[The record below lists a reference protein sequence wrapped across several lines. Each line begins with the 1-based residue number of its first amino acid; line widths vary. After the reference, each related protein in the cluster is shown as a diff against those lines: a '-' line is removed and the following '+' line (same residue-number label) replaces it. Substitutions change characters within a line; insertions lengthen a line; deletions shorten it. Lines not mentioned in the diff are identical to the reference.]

1 MSSYTNQGSTE
12 HPLEIARAAFRLLVT
27 RRIVPTPEAYRLA
40 YDEVSGVSQRINAES
55 ILADFAASCQS
66 ASPALAAIGA
76 HLTSAVG
83 RRDWAACAEQF
94 TALQALLAA
103 QASPA
108 ATAMTSASRHV
119 PTSAER
125 QADLL
130 RSLLSRTLSLALASL
145 LQHAPKLAQE
155 ANDLGRII
163 KDSTSHATLEAVT
176 ARLRQL
182 CFEIELFSGDSAE
195 QQELLLRMFRLLL
208 ENISELIDDDDW
220 MRTQI
225 TVVRTLLS
233 GPITHRVL
241 DDATRN
247 LKEII
252 YKQGVLKQG
261 VAEARAAVKK
271 TMLMFI
277 DQLGTIVAS
286 SSDFSE
292 KIDRYTDQIS
302 NASDIGALNAV
313 LGKLMQA
320 TRATQDDA
328 SKARDDMLRARRELH
343 EAEARVQRIEA
354 EFSQLSELVHE
365 DTLTGVLNRRGI
377 HDMLVREVARAE
389 RRSLPFCL
397 AMLVIDDLPPA
408 LLAQDPAVADQA
420 RLQLTRI
427 AGDTLR
433 TMDIVARIDGNE
445 FMIVLPDTSLENAEM
460 VLTRLQRDLT
470 EQVFMHDEQRLFM
483 TFCAGIA
490 LRAAREESDE
500 TIARAAAALQRARQ
514 AGRNRVVIANQSA
527 S

>member
-1 MSSYTNQGSTE
+1 MSTFTDQGNTE

-40 YDEVSGVSQRINAES
+40 YDEVSGVTQRINAES
-55 ILADFAASCQS
+55 VLADFAAGCQS
-66 ASPALAAIGA
+66 VNPALAAIGA
-76 HLTSAVG
+76 QITGAVS

-94 TALQALLAA
+94 TALQAMLATQA
-103 QASPA
+103 QPA
-108 ATAMTSASRHV
+108 APVVTGTTSVSRV

-155 ANDLGRII
+155 ADELGGIV
-163 KDSTSHATLEAVT
+163 KNATSHATLEAAT

-220 MRTQI
+220 MRKQI

-320 TRATQDDA
+320 TRATQVDA
-328 SKARDDMLRARRELH
+328 SKSRDDMLRARRELQ
-343 EAEARVQRIEA
+343 EAETRVHQIEA

-365 DTLTGVLNRRGI
+365 DTLTGGLNRRGI

-397 AMLVIDDLPPA
+397 AMLVIDDLPAA
-408 LLAQDPAVADQA
+408 LLQQDPSVADKA
-420 RLQLTRI
+420 RIQLSRI
-427 AGDTLR
+427 AGNTLR
-433 TMDIVARIDGNE
+433 TMDIVARMDGNE
-445 FMIVLPDTSLENAEM
+445 FMIVLPDTSLENADM

-483 TFCAGIA
+483 TFCAGIV
-490 LRAAREESDE
+490 LRAAREESE
-500 TIARAAAALQRARQ
+500 VTILRATAALQEARKS
-514 AGRNRVVIANQSA
+514 GRNRIVVGTQ
-527 S
+527 